1 MAILAFQKPDK
12 VLMLEADNFFGKFE
26 FRPLEPGYGVTVGNA
41 LRRILLSSLEGFA
54 ITSIRIDGVKH
65 EFSTIPGVIED
76 VTNVILN
83 LKKVRFKQVVE
94 EIENE
99 KVTITV
105 SGTEVFKAG
114 DIGKSLTGFEVLNP
128 DLVICHLDSSASFQI
143 DITINKGR
151 GYVPAD
157 ENRNPADDV
166 NVIPIDSIYTPIRNV
181 KYAVENFRVEQKT
194 DYEKL
199 ILEITTDGSIHPKE
213 ALKEAAKILIY
224 HFMLFSD
231 EKITLETN
239 DADGNEEFDEA
250 ALHTRPLL
258 TTKLVDMDLS
268 VRALNCLKSA
278 DVETLGELVV
288 FNKTDLLK
296 FRNFGKKS
304 LTELDELLA
313 NLNLSFG
320 MDISKYKLDKE

>member
-1 MAILAFQKPDK
+1 M
-12 VLMLEADNFFGKFE
+12 
-26 FRPLEPGYGVTVGNA
+26 
-41 LRRILLSSLEGFA
+41 RRILLSSLEGFA

-194 DYEKL
+194 AVSYTHL
-199 ILEITTDGSIHPKE
+199 TLPTT
-213 ALKEAAKILIY
+213 
-224 HFMLFSD
+224 
-231 EKITLETN
+231 
-239 DADGNEEFDEA
+239 
-250 ALHTRPLL
+250 
-258 TTKLVDMDLS
+258 
-268 VRALNCLKSA
+268 
-278 DVETLGELVV
+278 
-288 FNKTDLLK
+288 
-296 FRNFGKKS
+296 
-304 LTELDELLA
+304 
-313 NLNLSFG
+313 
-320 MDISKYKLDKE
+320 

>member
-26 FRPLEPGYGVTVGNA
+26 FRPLEHGYAVTVGNA
-41 LRRILLSSLEGFA
+41 LRRILLNSLEGFA

-76 VTNVILN
+76 VTNIILN

-99 KVTITV
+99 KVSISV
-105 SGTEVFKAG
+105 SGTDMFKAG
-114 DIGKSLTGFEVLNP
+114 DISKSLTGFEVLNP
-128 DLVICHLDSSASFQI
+128 ELVICHLDANASFNI
-143 DITINKGR
+143 ELTINKGR

-157 ENRNPADDV
+157 ENRTPNDAIDV
-166 NVIPIDSIYTPIRNV
+166 IAIDSIFTPIRNV
-181 KYAVENFRVEQKT
+181 KYTREDFRVEQKT

-199 ILEITTDGSIHPKE
+199 TLEITTDGSIHPKE
-213 ALKEAAKILIY
+213 ALKEAAKILIH

-231 EKITLETN
+231 EKITLEAT
-239 DADGNEEFDEA
+239 DADGSEEFDEEI
-250 ALHTRPLL
+250 LRTRQLL
-258 TTKLVDMDLS
+258 QKKLVDMGLS

-304 LTELDELLA
+304 LTELDEMLA
-313 NLNLSFG
+313 SLNLSFG
-320 MDISKYKLDKE
+320 MDTSKYKLDKE